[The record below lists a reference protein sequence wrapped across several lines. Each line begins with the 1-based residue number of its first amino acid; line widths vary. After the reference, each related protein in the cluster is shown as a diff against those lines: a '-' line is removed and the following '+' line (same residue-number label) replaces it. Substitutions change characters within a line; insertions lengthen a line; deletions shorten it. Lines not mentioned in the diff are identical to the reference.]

1 MNFTLK
7 LALSEIVKNKS
18 KVLIAIIVTLI
29 LFMSAF
35 TLCNISTALP
45 KNFYNY
51 YEEYMHDTIGVY
63 INNADQ
69 SLYENKDKY
78 FVEFM
83 PQLDV
88 ACRNYSLIFNGVEQ
102 LPYDDYLDNYGEIV
116 TNYYNNILLNSDYDP
131 EIYKRFFDTTNADNG
146 NVWKNTF
153 DEEGIWIAD
162 FAVSKFVGE
171 KKEGGSEPTRLK
183 AGDFIDYKLN
193 GVVIKL
199 KVNGIFDGE
208 SLRNYIVEKT
218 GSNMINDYLCFIT
231 ETSAKQILFES
242 KSTFK
247 AYGVVG
253 KIDKLYDVYNTL
265 HGKYSLSEGTAFSLI
280 AQVKNSQII
289 CMIVGVIMIIC
300 GIVILLNFINM
311 ILSQNIK
318 HISLLRILGMDTFK
332 IMTAYYLIFL
342 LLITIVCV
350 VSWMTLPL
358 YNYFVS
364 LYCTGLGY
372 PFAIG
377 INYWVVVG
385 VFGICYLITTALMLV
400 KWAIMDKTA
409 PNSSIL
415 EED

>member
-153 DEEGIWIAD
+153 DGNY
-162 FAVSKFVGE
+162 SNQPKN
-171 KKEGGSEPTRLK
+171 
-183 AGDFIDYKLN
+183 FIDYKLN